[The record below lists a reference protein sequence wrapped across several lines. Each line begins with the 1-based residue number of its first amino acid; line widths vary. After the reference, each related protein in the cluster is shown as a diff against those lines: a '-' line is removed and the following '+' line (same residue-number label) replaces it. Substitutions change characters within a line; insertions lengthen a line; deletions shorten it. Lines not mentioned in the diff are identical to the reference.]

1 MAPSVALDD
10 EDVSSS
16 KRVRRLLALA
26 PMLGT
31 EPLRA
36 ADAAETL
43 GVAVR
48 TIYRDIEALRSAGF
62 AIDGDPGV
70 GYLLAE
76 QPSAGPLALT
86 KDERRALIAGAK
98 LVRAGGD
105 ATLAKAAAS
114 LLKKAQAL

>member
-1 MAPSVALDD
+1 MAL
-10 EDVSSS
+10 EEQNVSSAN
-16 KRVRRLLALA
+16 RVRRLLALA
-26 PMLGT
+26 PMLGA

-43 GVAVR
+43 GVTVR

-62 AIDGDPGV
+62 AIEGDPGV
-70 GYLLAE
+70 GYLLAG
-76 QPSAGPLALT
+76 QPSTGPLALT

-105 ATLAKAAAS
+105 AALAKAAVS
-114 LLKKAQAL
+114 LLKKVQGL